1 MLALDGAVPD
11 VAQVTRMTDAIRHRG
26 PDDSGILVEGPVA
39 LGFRRLSILDLS
51 PAGHQPMQAAD
62 GQVSIVFNGEI
73 YNYLE
78 LREQLVTLGHSFRS
92 SGDSE
97 VLLHAYLQWGR
108 DCVTRFN
115 GMWAFVINDSRTGT
129 MFGSR
134 DRFGVKPLFRCATTT
149 AVAFASE
156 IKAILAGGLV
166 RAQPQATVVANYL
179 ADNRLDDSADTFF
192 EGIVHVPAAHCFELD
207 RAGRYRQWRY
217 WSVDAAPQSP
227 ADPAAAFA
235 DIFEDAVRLH
245 MRSDVPVAV
254 HLSGGLDS
262 TAIACASVRVRREAG
277 ATGAL
282 AAFCY
287 MDSRFDEQVYINATL
302 QQTGA
307 AMSPL
312 QCTPQELWDTLPL
325 ALRAHDEPMHSM
337 TALVGFQLMRLTA
350 QHGIKV
356 VLNGQGADETLAGYG
371 SYFHNYWQSLL
382 ERRAFGDL
390 ISELKVWSGAH
401 EATLMP
407 TLVGVLRRHLQA
419 GLRRFGPYRRASES
433 RWHGR
438 MGQQDWLA
446 PAVRDAATPPQFSE
460 QNLDAALSWSVQ
472 RDPLPIYLRVEDRN
486 SSAHSIEGRVP
497 FLDHRLVA
505 LAFSLAPEWHMRGT
519 LNKFV
524 LREAMRGRIPEV
536 VRARGDKMGFP
547 TAAAEW
553 LRAELYEPARE
564 IVTDP
569 QFRQS
574 GAVDATRVATMLDAH
589 RAGQGDYA
597 SEVFRAVQWFLWQ
610 RHCVAQSAQPTG
622 VFS

>member
-1 MLALDGAVPD
+1 MLVLGGAAPD
-11 VAQVTRMTDAIRHRG
+11 AVQVTRMTDAIRHRG

-62 GQVSIVFNGEI
+62 GQVSLVFNGEI
-73 YNYLE
+73 YNYVE
-78 LREQLVTLGHSFRS
+78 LREQLIALGHVFRS

-115 GMWAFVINDSRTGT
+115 GMWAFVIDDQRSGT
-129 MFGSR
+129 LFGSR
-134 DRFGVKPLFRCATTT
+134 DRFGIKPLFRCTTPS

-156 IKAILAGGLV
+156 IKALLAGGLV
-166 RAQPQATVVANYL
+166 GARPQATVVANFL
-179 ADNRLDDSADTFF
+179 ADGRLDDGDDTFF
-192 EGIVHVPAAHCFELD
+192 EGIHHIPAAHCFELD

-217 WSVDAAPQSP
+217 WAVDEATPAP

-235 DIFEDAVRLH
+235 ELFENAVRLH

-262 TAIACASVRVRREAG
+262 TAIACASVRVRREVG

-287 MDSRFDEQVYINATL
+287 MDPRFDERVYIDATL

-307 AMSPL
+307 AMTSL
-312 QCTPQELWDTLPL
+312 RCTPRQLWDTLPQ

-337 TALVGFQLMRLTA
+337 TALVGYQLMGLTA

-356 VLNGQGADETLAGYG
+356 VLNGQGADETLGGYG

-382 ERRAFGDL
+382 DRGAL
-390 ISELKVWSGAH
+390 ASLVSELKSWGGVHGA
-401 EATLMP
+401 ALP
-407 TLVGVLRRHLQA
+407 PLLVGVLRRHVQA
-419 GLRRFGPYRRASES
+419 GLRRVGPYRRASES
-433 RWHGR
+433 RWR
-438 MGQQDWLA
+438 QRLRQQSWLS
-446 PAVRDAATPPQFSE
+446 PAVHEAATPPQFPAHD
-460 QNLDAALSWSVQ
+460 LDSTLAWSVQ
-472 RDPLPIYLRVEDRN
+472 HDPLPIYLRVEDRN
-486 SSAHSIEGRVP
+486 ASAHSIEGRVP
-497 FLDHRLVA
+497 FLDHRLVS
-505 LAFSLAPEWHMRGT
+505 LASSLAPEWRMRGS

-524 LREAMRGRIPEV
+524 LRESMRGRIPEV

-553 LRAELYEPARE
+553 LRGELYEPARE
-564 IVTDP
+564 IVNDP
-569 QFRQS
+569 MFRQS
-574 GAVDATRVATMLDAH
+574 GAVAGAQVANMLDAH
-589 RAGQGDYA
+589 RAGRGDHA
-597 SEVFRAVQWFLWQ
+597 AEVFRAVQWFLWQ
-610 RHCVAQSAQPTG
+610 RGLAT
-622 VFS
+622 